1 MKSGFL
7 IPIRSQVRKPVA
19 TSTFLLS
26 YAKVLYNI
34 YMLLPYVSMGF
45 LVDRS
50 GYAPYNAVEIFLSP
64 ISTKRS
70 KMRQLLVTFL
80 GYHYKC
86 REFQA
91 FPVFSRLYFLDSG
104 FSRQDIILVSPAPLT
119 GMVAT
124 VLVNSWHQVFISI
137 S

>member
-1 MKSGFL
+1 M
-7 IPIRSQVRKPVA
+7 A